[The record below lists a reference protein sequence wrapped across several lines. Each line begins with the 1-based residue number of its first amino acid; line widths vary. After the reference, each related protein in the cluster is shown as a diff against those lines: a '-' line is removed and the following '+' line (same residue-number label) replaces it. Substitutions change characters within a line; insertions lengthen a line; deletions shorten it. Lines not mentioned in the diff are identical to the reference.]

1 MEASLSSNYNFCE
14 YYLSL
19 YQYISL
25 RFLKI
30 CLSTV
35 ISRLSS
41 YRYIFNVEMTKETIE
56 KIVKIIRIRV
66 NRNYIRP
73 EIKIVRL
80 KKRKKERESILQ
92 LRVNRGGLYYSQT
105 RLGINNVSPGCMLI
119 PALFANVGRYQ

>member
-1 MEASLSSNYNFCE
+1 M
-14 YYLSL
+14 
-19 YQYISL
+19 
-25 RFLKI
+25 
-30 CLSTV
+30 

-41 YRYIFNVEMTKETIE
+41 YRYILNVEMTKETIE

-73 EIKIVRL
+73 EIKTVRL

-92 LRVNRGGLYYSQT
+92 LRVNRGGLYYSQI

>member
-1 MEASLSSNYNFCE
+1 MEVSLSSNYNFCG

-41 YRYIFNVEMTKETIE
+41 YRYILNVEMTKETIE

-73 EIKIVRL
+73 EIKTVRL

>member
-1 MEASLSSNYNFCE
+1 MEVSLSSNYNFCG

-41 YRYIFNVEMTKETIE
+41 YRYILNVEMTKETIE

-73 EIKIVRL
+73 EIKTVRL

-92 LRVNRGGLYYSQT
+92 LRVNRGGLYYSQI

>member
-1 MEASLSSNYNFCE
+1 M
-14 YYLSL
+14 
-19 YQYISL
+19 
-25 RFLKI
+25 
-30 CLSTV
+30 

-41 YRYIFNVEMTKETIE
+41 YRYILNVEMTKETIE

-73 EIKIVRL
+73 EIKTVRL
-80 KKRKKERESILQ
+80 KKRKKESILQ

>member
-1 MEASLSSNYNFCE
+1 MEASLSSNYNFCG

-41 YRYIFNVEMTKETIE
+41 YRYILNVEMTKETIE

-73 EIKIVRL
+73 EIKTVRL

>member
-1 MEASLSSNYNFCE
+1 MEVSLSSNYNFCG

-73 EIKIVRL
+73 EIKTVRL

>member
-1 MEASLSSNYNFCE
+1 MEVSLSSNYNFCE

-41 YRYIFNVEMTKETIE
+41 YRYILNVEMTKETIE

-73 EIKIVRL
+73 EIKTVRL

>member
-30 CLSTV
+30 SLSTV
-35 ISRLSS
+35 TLD
-41 YRYIFNVEMTKETIE
+41 YRAIIIYSTWKETIE

-73 EIKIVRL
+73 EIKTVRL

>member
-41 YRYIFNVEMTKETIE
+41 YRYILNVEMTKETIE

-73 EIKIVRL
+73 EIKTVRL

>member
-1 MEASLSSNYNFCE
+1 MEVSLSSNYNFCE

-73 EIKIVRL
+73 EIKTVRL